1 MTFSTGAKITAD
13 ILEELVSGLIATN
26 QWHNVDTTWT
36 IANKTQNLARR
47 SIAYGDVGTIASTTI
62 GSNIAAGITVIPVTN
77 ATNFVMN
84 MKIVIGSGPTGEVRV
99 ITGISGTNIT
109 VDAAINTDHAAGE
122 RFVDIA
128 LELYMSIQVINQD
141 SGYQFYYGQQ
151 YWWYYGKGFKII
163 FSKTWNAATHT
174 YPTTNPG
181 TDYQATFIPFETCGN
196 CGVPSPLATLMVTYF
211 MWYEAKG
218 FVIMGKGE
226 PSGAGNQ
233 QSFIIVV
240 ERSPVKEYVDGYTNF
255 FCYTTGNTWNALY
268 DGNWG
273 PTEWR
278 NRGLLRPF
286 AYQYPYTEGSG
297 QWSGT
302 WPVNGSGISFS
313 PLPSYYGYK
322 SIGNGKVYY
331 IKPIIHNEANQLAPI
346 FQSEL
351 FFLWSEGLGLIDGDV
366 VAVQG
371 QPVKFLCKA
380 LDSADSASRLTYA
393 IKYFG

>member
-36 IANKTQNLARR
+36 IADKTQNLARR
-47 SIAYGDVGTIASTTI
+47 SIAYGDVGTIASTTV
-62 GSNIAAGITVIPVTN
+62 GSNISAGATVIPVTD
-77 ATNFVMN
+77 ATNFATST
-84 MKIVIGSGPTGEVRV
+84 KIVIGSGSTGEVRV

-109 VDAAINTDHAAGE
+109 VDAAINTDHVTGE
-122 RFVDIA
+122 RVVDIA

-181 TDYQATFIPFETCGN
+181 TDYQATFIPFESCGN
-196 CGVPSPLATLMVTYF
+196 CGVPSALATLMVTYF

-218 FVIMGKGE
+218 FVIMGKAE

-255 FCYTTGNTWNALY
+255 FCYTTGNTWSALY
-268 DGNWG
+268 DGNWVS
-273 PTEWR
+273 TEWR

-286 AYQYPYTEGSG
+286 AYQYPDHGS
-297 QWSGT
+297 WT
-302 WPVNGSGISFS
+302 NYVANENGISFS
-313 PLPSYYGYK
+313 PLPTYYGYK
-322 SIGNGKVYY
+322 SVGNGKVYY
-331 IKPIIHNEANQLAPI
+331 IKPIIHNQANQLAPI

-380 LDSADSASRLTYA
+380 LDSADTASRLTYA